1 MSSDEALKIWSSEFF
16 KYARVLTEKGVKVL
30 YILPFP
36 EFTKSA
42 PHCLANVF
50 VTNGCEQV
58 SEQFLRNRYSNIYSV
73 MNSIESSLPGL
84 YMVDPFDV
92 LCGQG
97 KCSMIAKDGKS
108 IMYIDSNHISN
119 YGSNLLIPIIRKAID

>member
-1 MSSDEALKIWSSEFF
+1 M
-16 KYARVLTEKGVKVL
+16 
-30 YILPFP
+30 
-36 EFTKSA
+36 
-42 PHCLANVF
+42 
-50 VTNGCEQV
+50 
-58 SEQFLRNRYSNIYSV
+58 
-73 MNSIESSLPGL
+73 IESSLPGL